1 MSDTPETDMAERMAF
16 GQEYMVPSDFAR
28 KLERER
34 DEARNALQEIARA
47 TSFDNIGNWARNT
60 ARKALENIK

>member
-1 MSDTPETDMAERMAF
+1 MAERMAF